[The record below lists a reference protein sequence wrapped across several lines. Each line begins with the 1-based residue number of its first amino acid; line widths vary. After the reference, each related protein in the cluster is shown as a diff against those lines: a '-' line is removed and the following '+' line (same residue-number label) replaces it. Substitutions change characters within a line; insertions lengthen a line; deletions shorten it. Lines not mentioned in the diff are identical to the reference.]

1 MTWKFLATVNL
12 TDEWQFTSSCDGEF
26 FRFQYPIALPITV
39 QIAQA
44 QTVKSTELWEVREVI
59 AKPELEIFQIEK
71 PIFFSHRRLAL
82 RSIAPFELKTPFVL
96 RIEVW
101 SVPLSR
107 TNSFKP
113 VASTSA
119 TATSVAASTT
129 SVLLLAANE
138 NRKGVTLWNSSTALL
153 RVEFAAP
160 APNTSTFA
168 NVPYAVEIGA
178 GDYYELPF
186 NYTGTISGIWAAAN
200 GNCLVREFV

>member
-1 MTWKFLATVNL
+1 MTWKFLANLSL
-12 TDEWQFTSSCDGEF
+12 TDEWQFTSTVDGDF
-26 FRFQYPIALPITV
+26 FRFQYPLAYPITV
-39 QIAQA
+39 QLAQA
-44 QTVKSTELWEVREVI
+44 QTVKQTELWEVREIV

-71 PIFFSHRRLAL
+71 PVFFSLRRLAM
-82 RSIAPFELKTPFVL
+82 RSVAPFQPKTPLTV

-113 VASTSA
+113 IASTSA
-119 TATSVAASTT
+119 TATTVASSTT
-129 SVLLLAANE
+129 AVPLLAANE
-138 NRKGVTLWNSSTALL
+138 NRKGATFWNASTAILKID
-153 RVEFAAP
+153 FGA
-160 APNTSTFA
+160 TSTGT
-168 NVPYAVEIGA
+168 VYAVEVGA